1 MSNMRPVQIRLHS
14 RYEGEDVL
22 QEMQG
27 EAVLKGSVLYV
38 RYEEPQTG
46 PEGGITR
53 TTLKLGG
60 QSIKIIRHGE
70 VESEQT
76 FELHRK
82 LPGFYRSPY
91 MSFALSTHTQ
101 ELELS
106 IQGLSA
112 RAAWSYDFYRFD
124 EESGHFAISLHIQE
138 EPIS

>member
-1 MSNMRPVQIRLHS
+1 MSKMRPVQIRPHS

-27 EAVLKGSVLYV
+27 EAVVKGAYLYV
-38 RYEEPQTG
+38 RYEEPQAG
-46 PEGGITR
+46 PERGMTR
-53 TTLKLGG
+53 TTLKLGE

-76 FELHRK
+76 FELNRK

-91 MSFALSTHTQ
+91 MSFALSTNTQ
-101 ELELS
+101 KLELS

-112 RAAWSYDFYRFD
+112 R
-124 EESGHFAISLHIQE
+124 
-138 EPIS
+138 

>member
-1 MSNMRPVQIRLHS
+1 MSNMRPVHIRLHS

-38 RYEEPQTG
+38 RYEEPQVG
-46 PEGGITR
+46 PEGGTTR

-76 FELHRK
+76 FELNRK
-82 LPGFYRSPY
+82 LPWFLPITIHVVCPVHAYTEAGTFHSGIERTRSV
-91 MSFALSTHTQ
+91 
-101 ELELS
+101 ELRL
-106 IQGLSA
+106 LP
-112 RAAWSYDFYRFD
+112 
-124 EESGHFAISLHIQE
+124 L
-138 EPIS
+138 

>member
-22 QEMQG
+22 QEMKG

-38 RYEEPQTG
+38 RYEEPQAG

-60 QSIKIIRHGE
+60 QSLKIIRHGE

-76 FELHRK
+76 FEMNRK
-82 LPGFYRSPY
+82 LPGFTDHLTCHLPCPRIHISWTFPYR
-91 MSFALSTHTQ
+91 
-101 ELELS
+101 
-106 IQGLSA
+106 
-112 RAAWSYDFYRFD
+112 D
-124 EESGHFAISLHIQE
+124 
-138 EPIS
+138 

>member
-22 QEMQG
+22 QEMKG

-38 RYEEPQTG
+38 RYEEPQAG

-60 QSIKIIRHGE
+60 QSLKIIRHGE

-76 FELHRK
+76 FELNRK

-91 MSFALSTHTQ
+91 MSFTLSTHTHK
-101 ELELS
+101 LDLS

-124 EESGHFAISLHIQE
+124 EEAGHFEISLHIQE